1 MRKKIFA
8 TLMSVAMVASF
19 MPSIAFA
26 ANTNSGHAFYKYD
39 TDYTI
44 VNGKVVAKKPN
55 NQKTIEKYVE
65 VVTSPTCTTAGSV
78 VSKCH
83 IALPEG
89 VECDETIT
97 EEIPAGHSFAR
108 VNMTIDE
115 FAAQEVAQKTLTEAE
130 AKAWVK
136 AQKGKCHVDANRCS
150 NCGEVAAIGNNT
162 DDSKVKDHAYTGDK
176 TCASKVQCSFAGCT
190 AKIDTPAEKLDK
202 TGGGQPNHDVTGVTD
217 TEKTVAC
224 GGITTTGKVCKKCG
238 EFVANGASTG
248 TAKCKEFVGD
258 LDSVKKSIDGTK
270 VFYNGKKIADIS
282 GTTVTTVD
290 GYYYDT
296 NRDVFVKA
304 DTKTADNKFGYT
316 CKKCGYVQALDN
328 KTFAETCAHAWTKV
342 TVDATCTTAAQE
354 YMVCS
359 ECGKYKKVKD
369 ADDVVGTTDKIAATA
384 TVEGSKPLKHALE
397 VKTVAGDC
405 HDTAKYVVKCTRK
418 GCNAKVEVTPADFKT
433 LAKGDS
439 LFVDPSKAA
448 LSADTVNVAGSAELK
463 YLSDSTTDNHKF
475 TKKVTVKKATC
486 TNNEIVAYVC
496 DTCGK
501 FNIHTATI
509 VPGTKLAHEIV
520 TVEEPATCEKTAAKY
535 EICKNCDYRKDL
547 VKAKAIPGGK
557 CLEDS
562 WKVIKPATVFEE
574 GIKAVA
580 CSKCGNVKDGAMKAP
595 IAKKTVAKATVTLKA
610 GKNSFTVK
618 ASAANATGYKVVY
631 KRAGKK
637 AITKVVDAENLSK
650 TYKKLAKGKK
660 YTVKVTAFA
669 SNGTETVYG
678 ATTTKTVKTK

>member
-19 MPSIAFA
+19 MPSLAFA
-26 ANTNSGHAFYKYD
+26 ANTNSGHAFYKYG

-44 VNGKVVAKKPN
+44 ENGKV
-55 NQKTIEKYVE
+55 KTAGIVTQEKIDKYVE
-65 VVTSPTCTTAGSV
+65 VVTAPTCTTAGSV

-83 IALPEG
+83 IDLPEG

-97 EEIPAGHSFAR
+97 EEIPAGHSFGR

-136 AQKGKCHVDANRCS
+136 AHKDDCHVDANRCS
-150 NCGEVAAIGNNT
+150 NCGEVAAIGDGT
-162 DDSKVKDHAYTGDK
+162 DNSKVKEHAYTGGK

-190 AKIDTPAEKLDK
+190 AKIDTPADKLYKDTVTNEPK
-202 TGGGQPNHDVTGVTD
+202 HDITGVAA

-224 GGITTTGKVCKKCG
+224 GGIKTTGHVCKKCG
-238 EFVANGASTG
+238 EFVASGAATG
-248 TAKCKEFVGD
+248 AAKCKEFVGD

-270 VFYNGKKIADIS
+270 VFYNGKKIADIN

-290 GYYYDT
+290 GYYYDA

-328 KTFAETCAHAWTKV
+328 KAYAETCAHAWTKV
-342 TVDATCTTAAQE
+342 TVDATCTEAAKE

-359 ECGKYKKVKD
+359 ECGNYKKVKD
-369 ADDVVGTTDKIAATA
+369 ADDVVAADKAAATT

-433 LAKGDS
+433 VAKGDS
-439 LFVDPSKAA
+439 LFVDPSKATLKA
-448 LSADTVNVAGSAELK
+448 ETVNVTGSAELK
-463 YLSDSTTDNHKF
+463 YLAEGATDNHKF
-475 TKKVTVKKATC
+475 TKKVTVKKASC

-501 FNIHTATI
+501 YSIHTATI

-535 EICKNCDYRKDL
+535 EVCKNCDYRKDL

-562 WKVIKPATVFEE
+562 WKVVKPATVFEE

-580 CSKCGNVKDGAMKAP
+580 CSKCGHVKDGAMKAP
-595 IAKKTVAKATVTLKA
+595 IEKKTVGKPVVTLTSTK
-610 GKNSFTVK
+610 GRMTVK
-618 ASAANATGYKVVY
+618 ASAANATGYKVTY
-631 KRAGKK
+631 KRYGKK
-637 AITKVVDAENLSK
+637 AVTKTYTAENISK
-650 TYKKLAKGKK
+650 TYRLLKGKK
-660 YTVKVTAFA
+660 YTVTVTPFA
-669 SNGTETVYG
+669 TNGTDTVEG
-678 ATTTKTVKTK
+678 AAVTKTITIKK